1 MTTIRALYKD
11 DERQYMEFR
20 VQLTT
25 DNRINENN
33 RITGIAI
40 EWEESKNSYTRW
52 PFVVSP
58 DYGHQAFVEWNGNNQ
73 LTTAG
78 DGKEKL
84 YSLLKASQT

>member
-1 MTTIRALYKD
+1 MATIRALYKE

-40 EWEESKNSYTRW
+40 EWEES
-52 PFVVSP
+52 
-58 DYGHQAFVEWNGNNQ
+58 
-73 LTTAG
+73 
-78 DGKEKL
+78 
-84 YSLLKASQT
+84 